1 MIETAPGAP
10 RLIEAGILKG
20 RSALPLEKRLQN
32 LHEGLSEII
41 RGGSP
46 DSVAVEALFS
56 NYKHPSS
63 ALQMA
68 HARGVLLLAAAQNHL
83 SVFAYEPARVKKSLT
98 GRGAATKSQMQQ
110 MIQSVFGLPAPPSP
124 ADVADAIAIALCH
137 ANAIS
142 RGDLGMRR
150 SKGQLPE
157 ALAALMEQ
165 GSRKNRANEAVLE
178 AIEKAMRKR

>member
-1 MIETAPGAP
+1 LIETAPGAP

-20 RSALPLEKRLQN
+20 KSALPLEKRLLN

-41 RGGSP
+41 RDGSP
-46 DSVAVEALFS
+46 DSIAVESLFS
-56 NYKHPSS
+56 NYKHPGA

-83 SVFAYEPARVKKSLT
+83 PVFAYEPARVKKSLT

-124 ADVADAIAIALCH
+124 ADVADAVAVALCH

-142 RGDLGMRR
+142 RGNLTAKRER
-150 SKGQLPE
+150 GQLPE
-157 ALAALMEQ
+157 ALASLIEQ
-165 GSRKNRANEAVLE
+165 GSRKTRGNEAVIE
-178 AIEKAMRKR
+178 AIEKALRKR